1 MYFICTESFYC
12 GNCLGKKY
20 FQGWK
25 MYFGCFNRIFR
36 SFLTLLDFLLGLID
50 QFTERKRECC
60 TFRPGNCYYLI
71 LFDTLFFNI
80 LSWVLLLNDCL
91 KRRSPHIIAKLDE
104 HITFVSFWKVFLM
117 PLSWLFLYGIFAIR
131 AYYIFLRYKPTFHR
145 YGHRVRFFC
154 NNERKS
160 IQQFYINKK
169 SLIVFKNGKLF
180 LRNFQKLPITSKVS
194 WIPDTGC
201 FRICLQHNRP

>member
-117 PLSWLFLYGIFAIR
+117 PLSWLFLYGIFVYVHITCFWD
-131 AYYIFLRYKPTFHR
+131 INQ
-145 YGHRVRFFC
+145 RF
-154 NNERKS
+154 
-160 IQQFYINKK
+160 
-169 SLIVFKNGKLF
+169 IVTVIEWGFFATMRGSQYS
-180 LRNFQKLPITSKVS
+180 NFT
-194 WIPDTGC
+194 
-201 FRICLQHNRP
+201 